1 MSEQNIVNVMVIPD
15 VPKVLPGEQLY
26 VYVPKASFTSPGIIA
41 YNDTQFEIN
50 GNFLFIREDYVSSG
64 VKQQIAELKEYTDT
78 KLQLKQDK
86 EDDNISLLQ
95 RPEQKSVVGAINDLG
110 ELVETAQFSAERAQ
124 SGADEA
130 NARLDDAVLVRI
142 ESEPVTILESDW
154 VEDSLI
160 DPFTVKAVKKSTLP
174 LKGNKKRLVAPV
186 FDTLDMA
193 RYGLVIGSIENDEIT
208 YYSTRKPLTTI
219 EGINVMEG

>member
-41 YNDTQFEIN
+41 YNDTQFRID

-64 VKQQIAELKEYTDT
+64 VTQKIAELKQYTDD

-86 EDDNISLLQ
+86 EDDNISLSQ

-110 ELVETAQFSAERAQ
+110 TLTQEAKNAADHAQAT
-124 SGADEA
+124 ADEA
-130 NARLDDAVLVRI
+130 NTRLDDSVLVRI
-142 ESEPVTILESDW
+142 ESEPVTILTTDW
-154 VEDSLI
+154 VEDITI
-160 DPFTVKAVKKSTLP
+160 DPFTVKAVKTSTLP
-174 LKGNKKRLVAPV
+174 LTGNRKKLVAPV

-208 YYSTRKPLTTI
+208 YYSTRKPLETL

>member
-41 YNDTQFEIN
+41 YNDTQFRID

-64 VKQQIAELKEYTDT
+64 VTQKIAELKQYTDD

-86 EDDNISLLQ
+86 EDNNISLAR

-110 ELVETAQFSAERAQ
+110 TLTQEAKNAADHAQ
-124 SGADEA
+124 STADNA
-130 NARLDDAVLVRI
+130 NARLDDSVLVRI
-142 ESEPVTILESDW
+142 ESEPVTILTTDW
-154 VEDSLI
+154 VEDSTI

-174 LKGNKKRLVAPV
+174 LTGNRKKLVAPV

-208 YYSTRKPLTTI
+208 YYSTRKPLETLD
-219 EGINVMEG
+219 GINVMEG

>member
-41 YNDTQFEIN
+41 YNDTQFRID

-64 VKQQIAELKEYTDT
+64 VTQKIAELKQYTDD

-86 EDDNISLLQ
+86 EDNNISLAQ

-110 ELVETAQFSAERAQ
+110 ILTQEAKNAADNAQAT
-124 SGADEA
+124 ADEA
-130 NARLDDAVLVRI
+130 NTRLDDSVLVRI
-142 ESEPVTILESDW
+142 ESEPVTILTTDW
-154 VEDSLI
+154 VEDSTI
-160 DPFTVKAVKKSTLP
+160 DPFTVKAVKTSTLP
-174 LKGNKKRLVAPV
+174 LTGNRKKLVAPV

-208 YYSTRKPLTTI
+208 YYSTRKPLETL

>member
-41 YNDTQFEIN
+41 YNDTQFRID

-64 VKQQIAELKEYTDT
+64 VEQRIAELKQYADD

-86 EDDNISLLQ
+86 EDDNISLAQ

-110 ELVETAQFSAERAQ
+110 ILTQEAKNAADHAQ
-124 SGADEA
+124 SSADDA
-130 NARLDDAVLVRI
+130 NARLDDSVLVRI
-142 ESEPVTILESDW
+142 ESEPVTILTTDW
-154 VEDSLI
+154 VEDSTI
-160 DPFTVKAVKKSTLP
+160 DPFTVKAVKTSTLP
-174 LKGNKKRLVAPV
+174 LTGNRKKLVAPV

-208 YYSTRKPLTTI
+208 YYSTRKPLETL

>member
-41 YNDTQFEIN
+41 YNDTQFRID

-64 VKQQIAELKEYTDT
+64 VQQKIAELKQYTDD

-86 EDDNISLLQ
+86 EDNNISLAQ

-110 ELVETAQFSAERAQ
+110 TLTQEAKNAADHAQ
-124 SGADEA
+124 STADNA
-130 NARLDDAVLVRI
+130 NARLDDSVLVRI
-142 ESEPVTILESDW
+142 ESEPVTILTTDW
-154 VEDSLI
+154 VEDSTI
-160 DPFTVKAVKKSTLP
+160 DPFTVKAVKTSTLP
-174 LKGNKKRLVAPV
+174 LTGNRKKLVAPV

-208 YYSTRKPLTTI
+208 YYSTRKPLETL

>member
-41 YNDTQFEIN
+41 YNNTQFRID
-50 GNFLFIREDYVSSG
+50 GNFLFIREDYVSPG
-64 VKQQIAELKEYTDT
+64 VQQKIDELKQYTDD

-86 EDDNISLLQ
+86 EDNNISLAR

-110 ELVETAQFSAERAQ
+110 TLTQEAKNAADHAQ
-124 SGADEA
+124 STADNA
-130 NARLDDAVLVRI
+130 NARLDDSVLVRI
-142 ESEPVTILESDW
+142 ESEPVTILTTDW
-154 VEDSLI
+154 VEDSTI
-160 DPFTVKAVKKSTLP
+160 DPFTVKAVKTSTLP
-174 LKGNKKRLVAPV
+174 LTGNRKKLVAPV

-208 YYSTRKPLTTI
+208 YYSTRKPLETL

>member
-41 YNDTQFEIN
+41 YNDTQFRID
-50 GNFLFIREDYVSSG
+50 GNFLFIREDYVSPG
-64 VKQQIAELKEYTDT
+64 VTQKIAELKQYTDD

-86 EDDNISLLQ
+86 EDNNISLAR

-110 ELVETAQFSAERAQ
+110 TLTQEAKNAADHAQ
-124 SGADEA
+124 STADNA

-142 ESEPVTILESDW
+142 ESEPVTILTTDW
-154 VEDSLI
+154 VEDSTI
-160 DPFTVKAVKKSTLP
+160 DPFTVKAVKTSTLP
-174 LKGNKKRLVAPV
+174 LTGNRKKLVAPV

-193 RYGLVIGSIENDEIT
+193 RYGLVIGSIENNEIT
-208 YYSTRKPLTTI
+208 YYSTRKPLETL